1 MKNMKKNIFLSL
13 SMSLLAMLLML
24 SSCASEIH
32 EGYRAPDYDLA
43 LQKQEII
50 NNTKSIKVI
59 NAYDELG
66 CEAYDITNPQ
76 KKAGVAGLD
85 YVLGDDHKEGTGSFK
100 LKYNFIGRPNDNGR
114 EIVYLQQRWGDYR
127 VDLSFHPL
135 GLSIWVKGI
144 VTTKM
149 PCSASSSWK
158 MRSSLTKL
166 HHMTI
171 RANVGHIMPLRIKRC
186 CQKMAGHA

>member
-1 MKNMKKNIFLSL
+1 MQKNIFLSL
-13 SMSLLAMLLML
+13 PLSLLAMLLML

-43 LQKQEII
+43 LQKQQII
-50 NNTKSIKVI
+50 NNTKAVKVI

-100 LKYNFIGRPNDNGR
+100 LKYYFILRTNDNGR
-114 EIVYLQQRWGDYR
+114 DLLFFQQRWGDYR

-135 GLSIWVKGI
+135 GLSIWVKGNRNNKDA
-144 VTTKM
+144 VF
-149 PCSASSSWK
+149 ALSSWK
-158 MRSSLTKL
+158 MKSSLTKL
-166 HHMTI
+166 HPTTI
-171 RANVGHIMPLRIKRC
+171 RANVGHIMPLRTKRC
-186 CQKMAGHA
+186 CQKMVGHA

>member
-1 MKNMKKNIFLSL
+1 MKKNIFLSL

-32 EGYRAPDYDLA
+32 EGYRAPGYDLA
-43 LQKQEII
+43 LQKQQII
-50 NNTKSIKVI
+50 NNTKAVKVI

-66 CEAYDITNPQ
+66 CEAYDISNPQ
-76 KKAGVAGLD
+76 KKTGVAGLD

-100 LKYNFIGRPNDNGR
+100 LKYNFIGRTNDNGR
-114 EIVYLQQRWGDYR
+114 ELVFFQQRWGDYR

-135 GLSIWVKGI
+135 GLSIWVKGNRNNKDAVFRFI
-144 VTTKM
+144 IMEDEKQFNET
-149 PCSASSSWK
+149 
-158 MRSSLTKL
+158 
-166 HHMTI
+166 TI

-186 CQKMAGHA
+186 CRKMAGHA